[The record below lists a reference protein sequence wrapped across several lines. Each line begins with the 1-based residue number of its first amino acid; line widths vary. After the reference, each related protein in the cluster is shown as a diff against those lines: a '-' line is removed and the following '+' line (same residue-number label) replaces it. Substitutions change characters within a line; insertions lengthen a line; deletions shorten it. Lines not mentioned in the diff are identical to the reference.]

1 MKNPRYVLVRR
12 RTTGEKTRDVLEVQ
26 DLLKDVVIKRISL
39 VSNPCGYVHLS
50 KLRRLRNT
58 NYRMSITVVNQTFE
72 VDFSKY

>member
-39 VSNPCGYVHLS
+39 VSIIWIYVNWYIKMFQS
-50 KLRRLRNT
+50 NGMKN
-58 NYRMSITVVNQTFE
+58 E
-72 VDFSKY
+72 